1 MKYLCR
7 ILAPL
12 APPLACLCLLVTMTS
27 VTHAD
32 PLIDNALADGNLVDG
47 NLGDSSLGDNSLG
60 LPAASSPGNSM
71 IDSDSINHAPP
82 PTPKITPAQAADLV
96 RRSTGGQVMNV
107 NTEQTEAGLIYG
119 VKVLN
124 SGRMRVIRV
133 DSQTG
138 KILGN

>member
-12 APPLACLCLLVTMTS
+12 TLPLACLCLLVTMTS

-32 PLIDNALADGNLVDG
+32 PLLDSALADGNLVDD
-47 NLGDSSLGDNSLG
+47 NLGDSSLG